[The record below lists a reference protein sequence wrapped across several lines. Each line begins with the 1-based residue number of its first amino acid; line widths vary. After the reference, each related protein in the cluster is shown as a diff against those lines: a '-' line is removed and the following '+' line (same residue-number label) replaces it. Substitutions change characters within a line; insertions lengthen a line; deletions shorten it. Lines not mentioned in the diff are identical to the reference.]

1 MARLAQPQLLDL
13 DTAAARIRES
23 AKGQSAKGHRPSPWF
38 FVVGAGVSC
47 PSIPLAWGIT
57 TACQQRAESL
67 GLACGG
73 PPPAPSAAYGY
84 WLTQAYPDPDQRRA
98 YFRGLIEGRPI
109 SEANLRLAHL
119 LASGAVTN
127 IAVTTN
133 FDDFISRGLHLFG
146 RPHVVC
152 DHPATS
158 ARIDL
163 DAQEPQI
170 VHVHGTYWFYDLV
183 NTEVEMGER
192 AGRGAA
198 HPEGSGPEGSGPDGS
213 VRSEPEMGELLDT
226 LLRSRS
232 PLVVGYSGWEGD
244 VIMTALRRRLR
255 RGLKHTLY
263 WFCFDRDSP
272 ASMPPWLALHPN
284 VCFVVPDADAP
295 PSRAAQ
301 PADRVFDALLRS
313 FRVAAPRL
321 TTDPL
326 GFVADQLRGSMPEPP
341 KNGGAADPY
350 YFGEVLRRVERGGE
364 LEQRDRKDREAA
376 IERVRD
382 AVRRSRYGQAASQA
396 ANIPARSLDA
406 AGHRALLD
414 ALWPA
419 AARGGAHPKE
429 ELRIYD
435 TYLTVVD
442 RRPRVAIH
450 RGRLAAVLIARSAA
464 LLAQGK
470 SRNAVRAAREAL
482 ERLGADKM
490 PRARLRLQ
498 LLEAR
503 GLLAD
508 RRPAAALEVLR
519 ALDRRGRSDA
529 ARLVLVQARR
539 YEAIALRDLERDD
552 EAKAVLDELIAR
564 LERLPGPLFR
574 QELVSALTERA
585 EQHDRLGDPTSAA
598 EDRDRARPL
607 A

>member
-1 MARLAQPQLLDL
+1 MARLTKPQLLDL
-13 DTAAARIRES
+13 DTAAVRIRES
-23 AKGQSAKGHRPSPWF
+23 AKHRRPSPWF
-38 FVVGAGVSC
+38 FVVGAGISC
-47 PSIPLAWGIT
+47 PSIPLAWSIT
-57 TACQQRAESL
+57 SACQKRAEEL

-73 PPPAPSAAYGY
+73 PPEEASAYGY

-98 YFRGLIEGRPI
+98 FFRGLIEGRPI

-119 LASGAVTN
+119 LASGAVTR

-163 DAQEPQI
+163 DAPQPQI

-192 AGRGAA
+192 AGRAEGA
-198 HPEGSGPEGSGPDGS
+198 

-244 VIMTALRRRLR
+244 VIMTALERRLR

-263 WFCFDRDSP
+263 WFCFDRDTPS
-272 ASMPPWLALHPN
+272 SMPPWLALHPN
-284 VCFVVPDADAP
+284 VCFVVPNADAP
-295 PSRAAQ
+295 ASRAKQ
-301 PADRVFDALLRS
+301 PADRVFDALLRA
-313 FRVAAPRL
+313 FRVDAPRL
-321 TTDPL
+321 TMDPL
-326 GFVADQLRGSMPEPP
+326 GFMADQLRASVPVPP

-350 YFGEVLRRVERGGE
+350 YFGELLRRVERAGE

-382 AVRRSRYGQAASQA
+382 AVRRSRYGQAASLA
-396 ANIPARSLDA
+396 AAIPARSLDP

-435 TYLTVVD
+435 TYLAVID
-442 RRPRVAIH
+442 RRPRVSIH

-464 LLAQGK
+464 LLSQGK

-482 ERLGADKM
+482 ERLGADADKM
-490 PRARLRLQ
+490 PRARLRLR

-519 ALDRRGRSDA
+519 SMDRRLRA
-529 ARLVLVQARR
+529 EAVRLVLAQGRR
-539 YEAIALRDLERDD
+539 YEAIALRELERDD
-552 EAKAVLDELIAR
+552 EAKAVLDELIRR
-564 LERLPGPLFR
+564 LERDLRVDLLR
-574 QELVSALTERA
+574 QELVFALTERA
-585 EQHDRLGDPTSAA
+585 EQHERLGDPASAE
-598 EDRDRARPL
+598 EDRERARGL
-607 A
+607 V